1 MLLPR
6 SLIVGLVFCLSGIDI
21 ASAAT
26 ANLPISKQS
35 AEVDS
40 DLAAIYYGSSFQDSL
55 LVGNDGGAATGG
67 VRSFSLTDMEEVASR
82 TPGRTKVVGVMY
94 DVGKKD
100 LIVSIAAPDSII
112 RVFDIDG
119 TTEIPSAQIKALGDW
134 SSLCT
139 WRSPSSGGHYF
150 YLLGKKEARQ
160 FLVREKDSDIEILE
174 VSIPATHSAILWNL
188 KEIFRSK
195 DLKFPYQL
203 LVLFLLPVVL
213 SIWRVRTRAFTPS
226 RPRNQPPPPRS
237 RPWERLMTM

>member
-1 MLLPR
+1 
-6 SLIVGLVFCLSGIDI
+6 
-21 ASAAT
+21 
-26 ANLPISKQS
+26 
-35 AEVDS
+35 
-40 DLAAIYYGSSFQDSL
+40 
-55 LVGNDGGAATGG
+55 
-67 VRSFSLTDMEEVASR
+67 MEEVASR

-174 VSIPATHSAILWNL
+174 VSILATHIFCYTVEA
-188 KEIFRSK
+188 KRIFRSK
-195 DLKFPYQL
+195 DLKFPCQL
-203 LVLFLLPVVL
+203 LVLFLPPKVL
-213 SIWRVRTRAFTPS
+213 SIWRVGTRAFIPS

-237 RPWERLMTM
+237 RPWERLMMM

>member
-26 ANLPISKQS
+26 AKLPIAEQS

-40 DLAAIYYGSSFQDSL
+40 DLAAIYYGSSFQNSL

-82 TPGRTKVVGVMY
+82 TPGRTKVAGVMY

-160 FLVREKDSDIEILE
+160 FLVRQKDSDIEILE
-174 VSIPATHSAILWNL
+174 VSILSDT
-188 KEIFRSK
+188 R
-195 DLKFPYQL
+195 
-203 LVLFLLPVVL
+203 LLPYCGC
-213 SIWRVRTRAFTPS
+213 
-226 RPRNQPPPPRS
+226 
-237 RPWERLMTM
+237 